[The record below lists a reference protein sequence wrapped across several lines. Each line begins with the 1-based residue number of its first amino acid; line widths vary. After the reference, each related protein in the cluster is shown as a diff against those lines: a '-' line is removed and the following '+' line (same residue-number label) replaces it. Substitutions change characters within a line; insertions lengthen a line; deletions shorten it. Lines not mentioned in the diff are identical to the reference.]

1 MKRNQVTT
9 SSQIGSTKA
18 MLLTLLVAALA
29 AAMLSVTVWPGTS
42 LKQRLSLAETPGSSS
57 STHTPA
63 RSICTLSRPQSHCS
77 AICVAFVK
85 K

>member
-42 LKQRLSLAETPGSSS
+42 LKQRLSLAEHVEVVAVHGSF
-57 STHTPA
+57 
-63 RSICTLSRPQSHCS
+63 CLL
-77 AICVAFVK
+77 CVALEECGIGN
-85 K
+85 